1 MPSDPEL
8 IAIRPDEQ
16 LDLSRLEPWLR
27 DHLPETDGALEV
39 EQFGGGHANLTYLL
53 RFGTREYVL
62 RRPPLGP
69 VAPGSHDMGRE
80 HQVLE
85 RLGDVFPLAPRS
97 YVLCQDPEVLGVDF
111 HVLERRHGQVIR
123 QQMPEVFRD
132 DPALNRRIGEMLVDV
147 LGELHG
153 VDPAAGGL
161 GGLGRPDGFLA
172 RQMAGWTSRWDVA
185 RSEDV
190 ADVQRMISWLG
201 SEPPGA
207 QKTTLV
213 HNDFKLDNVLVSWDD
228 PATPVAVLD
237 WDMTTRGDPLAD
249 LGFLLSFWTAANDPP
264 HWQAAARMPTEQP
277 GFPSRVEV
285 IERYAQRTGL
295 DTSRADW
302 YHVFGVF
309 KLLVIVQQIYI
320 RFVRGQTQDQRFAGY
335 GRRVRDLARKGID
348 LIDGAK

>member
-16 LDLSRLEPWLR
+16 LALSRLEPWLR

-80 HQVLE
+80 HQVLK

-97 YVLCQDPEVLGVDF
+97 YVLCRDPEVLGADF

-123 QQMPEVFRD
+123 RQMPEAFRD

-147 LGELHG
+147 LAELHG
-153 VDPAAGGL
+153 VDPGAGGL
-161 GGLGRPDGFLA
+161 GDLGRPDGFLA
-172 RQMAGWTSRWDVA
+172 RQMAGWTSRWDIA

-190 ADVQRMISWLG
+190 ADGQRMISWLG
-201 SEPPGA
+201 GELPDA
-207 QKTTLV
+207 QKTTRV

-237 WDMTTRGDPLAD
+237 WDMTTRGDPRAD

-285 IERYAQRTGL
+285 VERYAQRTGL
-295 DTSRADW
+295 DASRADW

-335 GRRVRDLARKGID
+335 GRRVRDLARKGVD
-348 LIDGAK
+348 LIGGAK